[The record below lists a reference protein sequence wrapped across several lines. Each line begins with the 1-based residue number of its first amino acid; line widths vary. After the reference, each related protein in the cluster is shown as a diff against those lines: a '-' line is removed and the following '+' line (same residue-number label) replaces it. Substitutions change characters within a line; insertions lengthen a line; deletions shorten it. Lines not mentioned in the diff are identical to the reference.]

1 MSDPQDLR
9 AVAHSIIDANRFMTL
24 ATADG
29 DGVPLGVT
37 CLVRAV

>member
-1 MSDPQDLR
+1 VSDPQGLR

-29 DGVPLGVT
+29 AP
-37 CLVRAV
+37 